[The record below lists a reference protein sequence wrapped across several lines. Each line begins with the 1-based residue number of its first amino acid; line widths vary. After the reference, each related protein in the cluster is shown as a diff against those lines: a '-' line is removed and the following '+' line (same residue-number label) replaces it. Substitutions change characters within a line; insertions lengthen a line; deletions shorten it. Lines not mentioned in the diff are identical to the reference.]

1 MSASQEELGVTGIP
15 GSSVLAE
22 GRRFLVKRAENE
34 NEINAALQLRYCVFK
49 EEQGRLASNSDT
61 VDRDRFDSRS
71 AHLLVIEQSSG
82 RVVGTCRLH
91 SGTSA
96 QQNGG
101 FYSEQEFRFMEL
113 PEKRSG
119 ILEVGRSCVA
129 REFRN
134 GSVAALLWTGLA
146 EVCRRLK
153 VEYML
158 GCASL
163 EHTDCSLA
171 RGIYRKLLALQMVT
185 QTPRAVARRG
195 YHLTAGETAV
205 LDDAAFVRAL
215 PPLLKGYLRV
225 GAKIC
230 GEPAFDRTFGSI
242 DLPVW
247 FDFVN
252 LPEKYIRHFRV

>member
-1 MSASQEELGVTGIP
+1 MFTCKEDLCVTGIP
-15 GSSVLAE
+15 GPAVLSE
-22 GRRFLVKRAENE
+22 GRRFLVKRAENDRE
-34 NEINAALQLRYCVFK
+34 LDGALQLRYRVFK
-49 EEQGRLASNSDT
+49 GEQGRLSSCCENLD
-61 VDRDRFDSRS
+61 VDCFDSRS
-71 AHLLVIEQSSG
+71 AHLLVIGRDSG
-82 RVVGTCRLH
+82 TVVGTYRLH
-91 SGTSA
+91 SGSVA
-96 QQNGG
+96 GNGG
-101 FYSEQEFRFMEL
+101 FYSEQEYRFSGL
-113 PEKRSG
+113 PENRSG
-119 ILEVGRSCVA
+119 ILELGRSCVA
-129 REFRN
+129 PEFRN
-134 GSVAALLWTGLA
+134 GAVVALLWAGLA
-146 EVCRRLK
+146 EVCRRCK

-163 EHTDCSLA
+163 EHTDSVLA
-171 RGIYRKLLALQMVT
+171 RGIYRKLLDLQMVT
-185 QTPRAVARRG
+185 RSPYAVARRG

-205 LDDAAFVRAL
+205 LDDSAFARAL

>member
-1 MSASQEELGVTGIP
+1 MFTCKEDLCVTGIP
-15 GSSVLAE
+15 GPAVLSE
-22 GRRFLVKRAENE
+22 GRRFLVKRAENDRE
-34 NEINAALQLRYCVFK
+34 LDGALQLRYRVFK
-49 EEQGRLASNSDT
+49 GEQGRLSSCCENLD
-61 VDRDRFDSRS
+61 VDCFDSRS
-71 AHLLVIEQSSG
+71 AHLLVIERDSG
-82 RVVGTCRLH
+82 TVVGTYRLH
-91 SGTSA
+91 SGSVA
-96 QQNGG
+96 GNGG
-101 FYSEQEFRFMEL
+101 FYSEQEYRFSGL
-113 PEKRSG
+113 PENRSG
-119 ILEVGRSCVA
+119 ILELGRSCVA
-129 REFRN
+129 PEFRN
-134 GSVAALLWTGLA
+134 GAVVALLWAGLA
-146 EVCRRLK
+146 EVCRRCK

-163 EHTDCSLA
+163 EHTDSVLA
-171 RGIYRKLLALQMVT
+171 RGIYRKLLDLQMVT
-185 QTPRAVARRG
+185 RSPYAVARRG

-205 LDDAAFVRAL
+205 LDDSAFARAL

>member
-1 MSASQEELGVTGIP
+1 MYTDKKDLCVTGIP
-15 GSSVLAE
+15 GPAVLSE
-22 GRRFLVKRAENE
+22 GRRFLVKRAESEQELNG
-34 NEINAALQLRYCVFK
+34 ALQLRYRVFK
-49 EEQGRLASNSDT
+49 SEQGRLSSCGENLDF
-61 VDRDRFDSRS
+61 DRFDSKS
-71 AHLLVIEQSSG
+71 AHLLVIERESG
-82 RVVGTCRLH
+82 AVVGTYRLH
-91 SGTSA
+91 SGNA
-96 QQNGG
+96 AANGG
-101 FYSEQEFRFMEL
+101 FYSEQEYRFSGF

-129 REFRN
+129 PEFRN
-134 GSVAALLWTGLA
+134 GSVVALLWTGLA
-146 EVCRRLK
+146 EVCRRCK

-163 EHTDCSLA
+163 EHTDSVLA
-171 RGIYRKLLALQMVT
+171 RGIYRKLLELQLVT
-185 QTPRAVARRG
+185 KSPYAVVRRG

-205 LDDAAFVRAL
+205 LDDASFARAL